1 VFDTPGIYQV
11 TLVVTDYSGNQGSFS
26 LNVTVKDTTAP
37 TPDMVPELS
46 THEDEPVIFDGSR
59 SYDNVGISNFTWTFE
74 DAGLQV
80 LKGVSPT

>member
-1 VFDTPGIYQV
+1 
-11 TLVVTDYSGNQGSFS
+11 
-26 LNVTVKDTTAP
+26 
-37 TPDMVPELS
+37 MVPELS

-80 LKGVSPT
+80 LKGVSPTYVFDTPGCLIRQGSIKSLLWSPTIRGIKDHSALTSR

>member
-1 VFDTPGIYQV
+1 
-11 TLVVTDYSGNQGSFS
+11 
-26 LNVTVKDTTAP
+26 VKDTTAP

-80 LKGVSPT
+80 LKGVSPTYVFDTPGIYQVTLVVTDYSR